1 MNQWEFRWKEGR
13 IGFHLLEVNDYLKR
27 FSGKFI
33 KRNVKKIF
41 VPFCGKSIDM
51 SWLAERVKKVVGVEL
66 VKRPVEEFFEEN
78 KLNYTIKNL
87 DKFELFQSNSIEIFN
102 GDFFD
107 LINFQTGKFE
117 AIYDRASIVSLEF
130 TMRTKY
136 VEHLMTFLVDGGK
149 LLLITLEYNQKEM
162 SGPPYSL
169 SFSEVK
175 NLFSRFADVELLET
189 RDITDKRLRE
199 KGLSQMLERV
209 ILIKKN

>member
-1 MNQWEFRWKEGR
+1 MNHWELRWKEGR

-27 FSGKFI
+27 FTGKFI

-41 VPFCGKSIDM
+41 VPFCGKSLDM
-51 SWLAERVKKVVGVEL
+51 FWLSERAKKVVGVEL
-66 VKRPVEEFFEEN
+66 VKRPVKEFFEEN
-78 KLNYTIKNL
+78 ELNYTIKSL
-87 DKFELFQSNSIEIFN
+87 DKFEFFKSNSIEIFN

-107 LINFQTGKFE
+107 LTNLQTGKFE

-149 LLLITLEYNQKEM
+149 LLLITLEYDQKEM
-162 SGPPYSL
+162 SGPPYSI

-175 NLFSRFADVELLET
+175 NLFSGFAEVELLET